1 MKKKVFAFM
10 ICFVFWLIL
19 IPETTMQEIIAGLI
33 VAGIVVY
40 FNRYILFDK
49 DEFPLYALKGL
60 FIFLCYIPIIVKEIF
75 LASVDL
81 AKIVLSEKMEISPG
95 FYRIPLKLRRD
106 YAKTLYGISVNLTPG
121 TLTVD
126 ANEDGFL
133 IHALTEDSGMSMYE
147 PNSIQ
152 KYSEKLDRKDM

>member
-1 MKKKVFAFM
+1 MKKKAFAFL

-19 IPETTMQEIIAGLI
+19 IETTTQEIIAGLL

-40 FNRYILFDK
+40 FNRDILFDE
-49 DEFPLYALKGL
+49 DEFPLYTLKGL
-60 FIFLCYIPIIVKEIF
+60 FIFLRYIPIIVKDIF
-75 LASVDL
+75 LASIDV
-81 AKIVLSEKMEISPG
+81 AKIVLSKKMEISPG

-106 YAKTLYGISVNLTPG
+106 YAKTFYGISVNLTPG

-133 IHALTEDSGMSMYE
+133 LHCLTEDSGMSMYG
-147 PNSIQ
+147 PNPIQ
-152 KYSEKLDRKDM
+152 EYSEKLDQKDL